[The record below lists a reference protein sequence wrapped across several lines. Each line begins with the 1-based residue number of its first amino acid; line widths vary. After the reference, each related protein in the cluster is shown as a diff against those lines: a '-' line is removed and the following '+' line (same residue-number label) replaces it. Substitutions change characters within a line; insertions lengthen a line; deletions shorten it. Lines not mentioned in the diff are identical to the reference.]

1 MNNFLGS
8 FLNITLQGDVVVED
22 DLEKDELLFLLVL
35 LAEECSPFL
44 FKSATL
50 ELEEY

>member
-22 DLEKDELLFLLVL
+22 DLEKDELLFLLL
-35 LAEECSPFL
+35 
-44 FKSATL
+44 SAVGRRMFSISF
-50 ELEEY
+50 